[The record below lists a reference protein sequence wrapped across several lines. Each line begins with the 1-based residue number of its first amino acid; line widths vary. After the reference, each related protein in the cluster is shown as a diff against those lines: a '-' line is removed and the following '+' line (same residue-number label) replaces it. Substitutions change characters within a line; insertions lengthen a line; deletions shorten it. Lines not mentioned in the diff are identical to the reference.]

1 MLLSVWFRSL
11 MEVEETKR
19 ENEEVFLKGISLS
32 FRALFLICKLWIIIV
47 CTSNRC
53 EDVMRQ

>member
-1 MLLSVWFRSL
+1 M
-11 MEVEETKR
+11 EETKR